1 MAKAENLNDAIVAKV
16 KSILDNTK
24 SITHLY
30 MSIEGN
36 VGEIPQIRY
45 NITENI
51 VPLTEEEIEQNKSYY
66 EITKEVAER
75 M

>member
-1 MAKAENLNDAIVAKV
+1 MKAEKLNDAIVAKV
-16 KSILDNTK
+16 KSVLDNTK
-24 SITHLY
+24 RVTHLY
-30 MSIEGN
+30 ISIEGS

-51 VPLTEEEIEQNKSYY
+51 VPLTEEENEKSKSYY
-66 EITKEVAER
+66 EVTKECAER

>member
-1 MAKAENLNDAIVAKV
+1 MKAEKLNDAIVAKV
-16 KSILDNTK
+16 KSVLDNTK

-30 MSIEGN
+30 MSIEGGM
-36 VGEIPQIRY
+36 GEITQIRY

-51 VPLTEEEIEQNKSYY
+51 VPLTEEEIEKSKSYY
-66 EITKEVAER
+66 EVTKECAER